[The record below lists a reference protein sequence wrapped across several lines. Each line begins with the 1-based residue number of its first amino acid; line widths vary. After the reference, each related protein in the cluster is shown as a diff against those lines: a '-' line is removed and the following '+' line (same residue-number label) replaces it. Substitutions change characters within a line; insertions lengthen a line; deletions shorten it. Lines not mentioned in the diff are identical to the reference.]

1 MQWTVKINYQSVDE
15 LSSTTSL
22 YAFKRASLFFRISIA
37 ILLFPHVLENYVTVF
52 CAHDHMTHFV
62 YDGRKLSRTSTKN
75 FQEADI
81 LQKLSDRYWFCF
93 SFDWYFHNISFY
105 YCFLY
110 LIFSLEMNTWND
122 IILRHSFQSK
132 KKNHVMSASNVPAS
146 ARKYY
151 VLMPV
156 IRQKL
161 SELNVAK
168 ILFEWHIWNTYINKA
183 FGDFVSIIFFFL
195 LWVPLGFLL
204 QLSWNL
210 FSINQLTVI
219 LLLVNDIHCISYFTW
234 PGLWLILLFN
244 FNYKMI
250 PQTVMQ

>member
-132 KKNHVMSASNVPAS
+132 KKYHVMSASNVPAS

-210 FSINQLTVI
+210 FSINQLTI
-219 LLLVNDIHCISYFTW
+219 LL
-234 PGLWLILLFN
+234 P
-244 FNYKMI
+244 
-250 PQTVMQ
+250 

>member
-1 MQWTVKINYQSVDE
+1 MFSVFD
-15 LSSTTSL
+15 
-22 YAFKRASLFFRISIA
+22 LFFRNEYMEWHHFATQFSI
-37 ILLFPHVLENYVTVF
+37 
-52 CAHDHMTHFV
+52 
-62 YDGRKLSRTSTKN
+62 
-75 FQEADI
+75 
-81 LQKLSDRYWFCF
+81 
-93 SFDWYFHNISFY
+93 
-105 YCFLY
+105 
-110 LIFSLEMNTWND
+110 
-122 IILRHSFQSK
+122 K

-210 FSINQLTVI
+210 FSINQLTILFAVI
-219 LLLVNDIHCISYFTW
+219 LLLVKWHSLYFIFHMAWLVIIRAYSISITKWF
-234 PGLWLILLFN
+234 L
-244 FNYKMI
+244 
-250 PQTVMQ
+250 

>member
-1 MQWTVKINYQSVDE
+1 MFSVFD
-15 LSSTTSL
+15 
-22 YAFKRASLFFRISIA
+22 LFFRNEYMEWHHFATQFSI
-37 ILLFPHVLENYVTVF
+37 
-52 CAHDHMTHFV
+52 
-62 YDGRKLSRTSTKN
+62 K
-75 FQEADI
+75 
-81 LQKLSDRYWFCF
+81 
-93 SFDWYFHNISFY
+93 
-105 YCFLY
+105 
-110 LIFSLEMNTWND
+110 
-122 IILRHSFQSK
+122 K

-204 QLSWNL
+204 QLK
-210 FSINQLTVI
+210 FIQHQPINNTFAVI
-219 LLLVNDIHCISYFTW
+219 LLLVKWHSLYFISNMA
-234 PGLWLILLFN
+234 WLVIIIQFQLP
-244 FNYKMI
+244 YKMI

>member
-1 MQWTVKINYQSVDE
+1 MNYRPQHRCMPLKGRLYSFGY
-15 LSSTTSL
+15 LSPSSFFRMCLRTTSL
-22 YAFKRASLFFRISIA
+22 FSVHMITWLILFTTEGSCPERQQ
-37 ILLFPHVLENYVTVF
+37 
-52 CAHDHMTHFV
+52 
-62 YDGRKLSRTSTKN
+62 RTSK
-75 FQEADI
+75 Q
-81 LQKLSDRYWFCF
+81 QLSDRYWFCF

-210 FSINQLTVI
+210 FSINQLTI
-219 LLLVNDIHCISYFTW
+219 LL
-234 PGLWLILLFN
+234 P
-244 FNYKMI
+244 
-250 PQTVMQ
+250 

>member
-1 MQWTVKINYQSVDE
+1 MTNGLFKHIFTFSNMLVILQWTVKINYQSVDE

-132 KKNHVMSASNVPAS
+132 KKIMSCQPVMCPQ
-146 ARKYY
+146 ARVNIMYSC
-151 VLMPV
+151 
-156 IRQKL
+156 L
-161 SELNVAK
+161 S
-168 ILFEWHIWNTYINKA
+168 
-183 FGDFVSIIFFFL
+183 FVR
-195 LWVPLGFLL
+195 
-204 QLSWNL
+204 N
-210 FSINQLTVI
+210 
-219 LLLVNDIHCISYFTW
+219 
-234 PGLWLILLFN
+234 
-244 FNYKMI
+244 
-250 PQTVMQ
+250 